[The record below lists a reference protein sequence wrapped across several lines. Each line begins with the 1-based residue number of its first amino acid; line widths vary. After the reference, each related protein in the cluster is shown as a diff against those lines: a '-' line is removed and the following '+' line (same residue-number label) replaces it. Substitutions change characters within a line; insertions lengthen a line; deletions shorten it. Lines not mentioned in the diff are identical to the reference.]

1 MVTTTAAAVNS
12 LETTPS
18 PVTADES
25 LRQRYLS
32 FIARHEAAWELTFA
46 ALAVVYVVVGFVED
60 SPATT
65 AFDLLLTAI
74 FAAEFASRLAASVDR
89 KTYLRGHWIDAL
101 ALIPAVRGIRVL
113 RLLRLLRLVRAF
125 AGIARALNTLEQ
137 VANHRGLVWL
147 LAAWSAV
154 MVLCSMA
161 LYAAENGAN
170 EAIASPLDAMWW
182 GITTMTTVGYG
193 DVVPKTPEGRL
204 AATILM
210 VLGIGLFSA
219 VTATVT
225 SFLLEHD
232 RDPLDEL
239 AKLGDLRARGLVTE
253 AEFHAKRSELG
264 EAVNPRLNKG
274 GA

>member
-1 MVTTTAAAVNS
+1 MGSAVSSAGTA
-12 LETTPS
+12 T
-18 PVTADES
+18 ES
-25 LRQRYLS
+25 ARAPGSVRDRYLG
-32 FIARHEAAWELTFA
+32 FITRHEAAWELTFA
-46 ALAVVYVVVGFVED
+46 ALAVVYVVIGFVDE
-60 SPATT
+60 SPGVQTV
-65 AFDLLLTAI
+65 DLVLTAV
-74 FAAEFASRLAASVDR
+74 FATEFTSRLAASYDR
-89 KTYLRGHWIDAL
+89 AKYLRGHWIDAL
-101 ALIPAVRGIRVL
+101 ALIPTIRGVRVV

-125 AGIARALNTLEQ
+125 AGVARALNTLERL
-137 VANHRGLVWL
+137 ANHRGLIWL
-147 LAAWSAV
+147 FAAWAAV
-154 MVLCSMA
+154 MVVCSLA

-232 RDPLDEL
+232 RDPLDQL
-239 AKLGDLRARGLVTE
+239 AKLGDLRDRGLITGE
-253 AEFHAKRSELG
+253 EFAVKRAAVARELY
-264 EAVNPRLNKG
+264 PPS
-274 GA
+274 

>member
-1 MVTTTAAAVNS
+1 VNSADAAA
-12 LETTPS
+12 EPATAPS
-18 PVTADES
+18 SVRD
-25 LRQRYLS
+25 RYLA

-46 ALAVVYVVVGFVED
+46 ALAVAYVVIGFVDD
-60 SPATT
+60 SQAAQTVDLVLTGVFAT
-65 AFDLLLTAI
+65 
-74 FAAEFASRLAASVDR
+74 EFASRLAASYDR
-89 KTYLRGHWIDAL
+89 AKYLRGHWIDAL
-101 ALIPAVRGIRVL
+101 ALIPTIRGVRVL

-125 AGIARALNTLEQ
+125 AGVARALNTLERL
-137 VANHRGLVWL
+137 ANHRGLIWL
-147 LAAWSAV
+147 FAAWSAV
-154 MVLCSMA
+154 MILCSMA
-161 LYAAENGAN
+161 LYAAENGVN

-239 AKLGDLRARGLVTE
+239 AKLGELRDRGLITRQ
-253 AEFHAKRSELG
+253 EFAVKRKSLGRELTSED
-264 EAVNPRLNKG
+264 AT
-274 GA
+274 

>member
-1 MVTTTAAAVNS
+1 MATTTGSAANS
-12 LETTPS
+12 VETPTS
-18 PVTADES
+18 SVSWLQTVRE
-25 LRQRYLS
+25 RYLD

-60 SPATT
+60 SPAVATI
-65 AFDLLLTAI
+65 DLVLTAI
-74 FAAEFASRLAASVDR
+74 FAAEFTSRLAASFDR
-89 KTYLRGHWIDAL
+89 AAYVRGHWIDAL
-101 ALIPAVRGIRVL
+101 ALIPAVRGVRVL

-125 AGIARALNTLEQ
+125 AGVARALNTFERL
-137 VANHRGLVWL
+137 ANHRGLVWL

-154 MVLCSMA
+154 MILCSMA
-161 LYAAENGAN
+161 LYAAENGVN

-232 RDPLDEL
+232 RDPLDQL
-239 AKLGDLRARGLVTE
+239 AKLGELRDRGLVTE
-253 AEFHAKRSELG
+253 VEFAAKRSELG
-264 EAVNPRLNKG
+264 DALASRPVRG
-274 GA
+274 DA

>member
-1 MVTTTAAAVNS
+1 MSSTAS
-12 LETTPS
+12 TTPAVEVE
-18 PVTADES
+18 PT
-25 LRQRYLS
+25 LRERYLG

-60 SPATT
+60 SA
-65 AFDLLLTAI
+65 AVAVIDLVLTVI
-74 FAAEFASRLAASVDR
+74 FAAEFTSRLAASFDR
-89 KTYLRGHWIDAL
+89 AAYLRGHWIDAL
-101 ALIPAVRGIRVL
+101 ALIPAVRGVRVL

-125 AGIARALNTLEQ
+125 AGVARALNTLER

-147 LAAWSAV
+147 LTAWSAV
-154 MVLCSMA
+154 MILCSMA
-161 LYAAENGAN
+161 LYAAENGVN

-232 RDPLDEL
+232 RDPLDQL
-239 AKLGDLRARGLVTE
+239 AKLGDLRDRRLVTKT
-253 AEFHAKRSELG
+253 EFEVKRSELG
-264 EAVNPRLNKG
+264 EVLASKSPSR
-274 GA
+274 

>member
-1 MVTTTAAAVNS
+1 MTTVSTQITMGSVVTDADTAAPVAADGNS
-12 LETTPS
+12 IR
-18 PVTADES
+18 A
-25 LRQRYLS
+25 RYLG

-46 ALAVVYVVVGFVED
+46 ALAVVYVLVGFVED
-60 SPATT
+60 STLVGAIDLGMTGVF
-65 AFDLLLTAI
+65 AF
-74 FAAEFASRLAASVDR
+74 EFISRLAAAFDR
-89 KTYLRGHWIDAL
+89 PAYLRAHWIDAV
-101 ALIPAVRGIRVL
+101 ALIPAIRGVRVL

-125 AGIARALNTLEQ
+125 AGVARALNTVQ
-137 VANHRGLVWL
+137 RMANHRGLVWL

-154 MVLCSMA
+154 MVLCSLA
-161 LYAAENGAN
+161 LYAAENGVN
-170 EAIASPLDAMWW
+170 DAIASPLDAMWW

-232 RDPLDEL
+232 RDPIDQL
-239 AKLGDLRARGLVTE
+239 AKLGDLRDRGLVTDE
-253 AEFHAKRSELG
+253 EFHRKRRQLG
-264 EAVNPRLNKG
+264 ASLTEES
-274 GA
+274 